1 MEIEIKG
8 KEIELRLENG
18 TEVRGSYYTKNNNIY
33 LKSDKAFD
41 LSILMKYK
49 KEIVANF

>member
-1 MEIEIKG
+1 MKLEIKG
-8 KEIELRLENG
+8 NEIELKLENG

-49 KEIVANF
+49 KEIVSNI